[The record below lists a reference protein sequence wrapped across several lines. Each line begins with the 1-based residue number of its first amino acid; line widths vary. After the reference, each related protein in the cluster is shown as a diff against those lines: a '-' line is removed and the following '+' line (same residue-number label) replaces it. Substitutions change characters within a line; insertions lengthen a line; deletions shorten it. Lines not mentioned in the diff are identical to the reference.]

1 MCYEE
6 IFKAYIQSLKPFVT
20 VSFMDEEER
29 TSVAFGSSPSWNEQ
43 MELSWT
49 FGISRM
55 ISG

>member
-1 MCYEE
+1 MCYKE
-6 IFKAYIQSLKPFVT
+6 IFKPYIQSLKPFVT